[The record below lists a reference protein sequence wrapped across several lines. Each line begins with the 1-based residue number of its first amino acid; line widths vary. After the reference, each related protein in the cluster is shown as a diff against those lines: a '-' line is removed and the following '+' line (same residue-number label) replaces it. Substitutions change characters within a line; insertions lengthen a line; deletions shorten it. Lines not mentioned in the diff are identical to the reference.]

1 MINHLLRM
9 FRLASRPLMLA
20 SLLVGAA
27 FTLCSAGAF
36 ADSYRILA
44 TGGVTDVEGSAGGGI
59 TPWAVI
65 AGYDTNEESDVTSF
79 YTNITTPNFTLNDIG
94 AAAGFDNRVEV
105 SVAQQRFGLGPTG
118 DLALM
123 VGPNYELRQNIFGV
137 KVRLFGNLIYD
148 QDSWMP
154 VVSVGA
160 HYYNNTSE
168 LGGMSTVEL
177 LGAKNNNGEDFYVAA
192 TKLWIGA
199 FFGRDLLGNLTLRAT
214 KANQDGLL
222 GFGGNLDN
230 SYKVEPEVSLVV
242 LLNDNIGVGGEYR
255 RMPQEL
261 TIATQRDWADAFVAY
276 FPNKNLSLTFGY
288 ATLGTIAGAPN
299 QNGLYL
305 SATASF

>member
-1 MINHLLRM
+1 MINHLLHKFR
-9 FRLASRPLMLA
+9 FTDRRLALGSLML
-20 SLLVGAA
+20 GAA
-27 FTLCSAGAF
+27 LALCASSAF

-65 AGYDTNEESDVTSF
+65 AGYDTNEESDVTGF
-79 YTNITTPNFTLNDIG
+79 YTNVTTPNFTLNDIG
-94 AAAGFDNRVEV
+94 AAAGFDDRVEI
-105 SVAQQRFGLGPTG
+105 SAAQQRFGLGPTG

-137 KVRLFGNLIYD
+137 KLRLFGNLVYD

-154 VVSVGA
+154 ELSVGA

-168 LGGMSTVEL
+168 LDGTSTVKL
-177 LGAKNNNGEDFYVAA
+177 LGAKDNNGEDFYIAA

-222 GFGGNLDN
+222 GFGGDLEN
-230 SYKVEPEVSLVV
+230 SYKVEPEASLVV

-261 TIATQRDWADAFVAY
+261 SIATQRDWADAFVAY